1 MRKEILDIINS
12 PEFKQI
18 EAVMLLKNQTIKELI
33 ELYELKVEKVENGII
48 ILVDIYDK
56 ETTIY
61 KLDSDGLINFFLEDY
76 KHKLN
81 ALPDVDIDIKKT
93 IKMLESL

>member
-56 ETTIY
+56 ETIY

-81 ALPDVDIDIKKT
+81 VLPDVDIDIKKT

>member
-18 EAVMLLKNQTIKELI
+18 DAVMLLKNQTIKELI
-33 ELYELKVEKVENGII
+33 ELYELKVAKVENGII

-56 ETTIY
+56 ETIY

-81 ALPDVDIDIKKT
+81 ALPDVDINIKKT
-93 IKMLESL
+93 IKILESL